1 MNKPK
6 EKVQNI
12 FYIGNDT
19 GFFQNTSQ
27 RFKAN
32 YSALNFV
39 FPNLFFDSSKG
50 FGPERIFLELIKSEP
65 KIIYLDFCEKR
76 GEMLYLAE
84 LLSRDPFFVEIPT
97 VGFVDKK
104 EDVRDCLGTG
114 VDFIYVKGGEF
125 HDLVYAPM
133 NMAFPKKVVKPQ
145 FAKAKISREAEL
157 IDDFRV
163 GFIAPTYIH
172 VEGNFVLEEG
182 KKVVFETEISPKNV
196 PSRVFTI
203 KNKSE
208 TNLYYDYNYSYDL
221 DFQFVDPP
229 EKSEDEQDDA
239 LGITDEK
246 ERVKAIKAAKEKLR
260 TSHADYEESL
270 KRSQKKHKEWV
281 VDQMDR
287 NDEKKT
293 KVLIVDEN
301 MRVFSDNKE
310 HTLDK
315 QPYSFRCQTT
325 FDNEFSN
332 LQKLRPAIVAYQLMS
347 EYPPEYDEFI
357 EIALERNKA
366 PETNHAPLED
376 ADNEKLVELLREE
389 LPEKEKSEMSYVS
402 MIIQIVKE
410 MENYSPV
417 IVIFRCYYQNSRALQ
432 EFFQYPMLVTNP
444 STLSLEV
451 ILNLAGIY
459 EKKQEEKMAKLIKA
473 KVAQLKMRDPQ
484 KYRRLN
490 EADFEEKKYFIKK
503 KNSLSYGALKLPVT
517 LTLLTESELHF
528 RTEVELPMKTYRLTY
543 PLEMSIH
550 LVPIEDGKDF
560 LVDKGEF
567 TYRGIIHSISEVD
580 KKNLRQVVNE
590 VFFQPLNEKRD
601 KEQSEFKQLNE
612 KVKEEIVER
621 EKNIEDSREAAAKEA
636 MGIQDDSASEAN
648 SSDNQTEQ
656 DQNVSENSDTD
667 EEKKES

>member
-19 GFFQNTSQ
+19 GFFQNISQ
-27 RFKAN
+27 RFTAN

-39 FPNLFFDSSKG
+39 FPNLFFDSAKG
-50 FGPERIFLELIKSEP
+50 FGPERIFLKVIKNDP
-65 KIIYLDFCEKR
+65 KIVYLDFCEKR
-76 GEMLYLAE
+76 EEMLYFAE
-84 LLSRDPFFVEIPT
+84 LLSRDPFFVDIPT
-97 VGFVDKK
+97 VGLVDKK
-104 EDVRDCLGTG
+104 DDVRDCLGTG

-133 NMAFPKKVVKPQ
+133 AMAFPKKVVKPQ
-145 FAKAKISREAEL
+145 FAKAKISREVQL

-182 KKVVFETEISPKNV
+182 KKVVFETGISPKNV
-196 PSRVFTI
+196 PSKVFTI

-229 EKSEDEQDDA
+229 EKSEEQQDDA

-246 ERVKAIKAAKEKLR
+246 ERVKAIKAAKENLR
-260 TSHADYEESL
+260 ASQAEYEESL

-287 NDEKKT
+287 NEEKKT
-293 KVLIVDEN
+293 KVLIVDEH

-310 HTLDK
+310 LTLDK

-325 FDNEFSN
+325 FDNQFSN

-347 EYPPEYDEFI
+347 EYPPEYDKFI
-357 EIALERNKA
+357 EIALERNKSPDA
-366 PETNHAPLED
+366 SHPPLEE
-376 ADNEKLVELLREE
+376 ADNEKLVEQLREE
-389 LPEKEKSEMSYVS
+389 LPEKEKSEMSYVKT
-402 MIIQIVKE
+402 IIEVVKE

-417 IVIFRCYYQNSRALQ
+417 IVIFRCYYQSSRALQ
-432 EFFQYPMLVTNP
+432 ESFQYPMLVTHP

-451 ILNLAGIY
+451 ILNLAEIY

-473 KVAQLKMRDPQ
+473 KVAQLKVRDPQ

-490 EADFEEKKYFIKK
+490 EADFEEKKFFIKK

-550 LVPIEDGKDF
+550 LVPIEDGKDY
-560 LVDKGEF
+560 LADKGEF

-601 KEQSEFKQLNE
+601 KEQSEFKELNE
-612 KVKEEIVER
+612 KVKVEIRER
-621 EKNIEDSREAAAKEA
+621 EKNLEETREASAKEDL
-636 MGIQDDSASEAN
+636 GIQDGDSPEKPIS
-648 SSDNQTEQ
+648 TE
-656 DQNVSENSDTD
+656 D
-667 EEKKES
+667 EEGTDS